1 VAKSAKKIGEM
12 PYQVHALGS
21 PTEVMERYMF
31 PVLVEMTM
39 TAKKHL
45 PPDRPLHLFGA
56 GHPMMFAMAVAM
68 GCDLF
73 DSAAYALYAKDERYL
88 TNRGTSQLKD
98 LEYFPCSCPICKKN
112 SAPEVK
118 EMTKGERT
126 RLLTE
131 HNLHACL
138 TEIDV
143 IKQAIHAG
151 NLWELMEARARSH
164 PQMMSAFKTL
174 SRYSDEFE
182 KGTPEFKGKGVFY
195 YDYNSLPRPQI
206 SRHIRRMKQ
215 NYSISSSHSK
225 LILFTAPPIRP
236 FTSYHPFQ
244 RLRKEISSIKKIDE
258 VTICFVAA
266 PYGIVPEHLAETYPL
281 SQYEIAEPLD
291 HQTIHYTVDTVVD
304 YLQNTK
310 FQSVILVSNDSILG
324 RQLRESIKENIVN
337 VQDVHG
343 DPWSKETTQII
354 IQLLSE

>member
-1 VAKSAKKIGEM
+1 M
-12 PYQVHALGS
+12 PYHVHALGS

-56 GHPMMFAMAVAM
+56 GHPMMFSMAVAM

-98 LEYFPCSCPICKKN
+98 LEYFPCSCPICRKH
-112 SAPEVK
+112 SVLEVK

-138 TEIDV
+138 TEIEI
-143 IKQAIHAG
+143 IKQAIHEG
-151 NLWELMEARARSH
+151 NLWELLEARARSH

-174 SRYSDEFE
+174 SKYSDEFE
-182 KGTPEFKGKGVFY
+182 KGTPEFKGKGIFY

-206 SRHIRRMKQ
+206 TRHIRRMKQ
-215 NYSISSSHSK
+215 NYRTHSIHNK

-236 FTSYHPFQ
+236 FTSYQPFQ
-244 RLRKEISSIKKIDE
+244 RLRKEISHEKTRDE
-258 VTICFVAA
+258 VTVFFVAA

-281 SQYEIAEPLD
+281 SQYEMAEPLD
-291 HQTIHYTVDTVVD
+291 RQTIQYTIDNVVD
-304 YLQNTK
+304 YLQNTN
-310 FQSVILVSNDSILG
+310 FQSILLVTKDSILG
-324 RQLRESIKENIVN
+324 NQLKKILNEKIENI
-337 VQDVHG
+337 QSIHG
-343 DPWSKETTQII
+343 DPWSSETSKII
-354 IQLLSE
+354 LRLLRE